1 MPIDPKVSSC
11 SDNQVRSSRLVPLPD
26 LLHLVGASYP
36 KMDAVGNDPCGAH
49 YRDL

>member
-1 MPIDPKVSSC
+1 MGGLSVKTLEDLFAKA
-11 SDNQVRSSRLVPLPD
+11 RAGG
-26 LLHLVGASYP
+26 LLHQIAASCP